1 MARVLS
7 NRKRHCDELACRV
20 WDPDDYTTIFI
31 SDSDETDEDLDDLPT
46 KKQKASH
53 YKLQKIYTYYRS
65 MHDRKTANTNKRFL

>member
-53 YKLQKIYTYYRS
+53 YKL
-65 MHDRKTANTNKRFL
+65 

>member
-20 WDPDDYTTIFI
+20 RDPDDYTASFI

-46 KKQKASH
+46 KKLRASH
-53 YKLQKIYTYYRS
+53 YKL
-65 MHDRKTANTNKRFL
+65 